1 MGQPLAIRP
10 RKMPKFEM
18 EVIPSQGTLLKLP
31 FRLPVL
37 EMELQSPCCT
47 PFHGDFIMDHAKDFH
62 DIDTRLIAYA
72 IQKQCD
78 PKIIKRYIQAYPES
92 VVREALL
99 KPIQRPV
106 GQPGLPI
113 LFYAVEQHSPELVR
127 ILCEAGAD
135 PGQRAQPSGIP
146 LLTYTIISAEYKIVD
161 MTDTLVA
168 LLAMGA
174 NSADV
179 PIELWDNYLEAP
191 SRQVGKIVV
200 SIWDHFWCTRELLDA
215 LCRNLTL
222 MQRYVL
228 NKAKTVGKPTP
239 RMLQVARAFDFL
251 PLFET
256 PYHLI
261 GQNRSTQHILRS
273 IVSHYLYDA
282 EKPLV
287 LLFTGMSG
295 HGKTEFAKRIGNLL
309 SLAFHR
315 VDMTEM
321 RFETDIFGP
330 KKPYQGHEKG
340 AVMNNFLAEHTG
352 QRCVIFLDEFEKT
365 TQDVRQS
372 MLLLLESG
380 FYKDRRNDKALDCTK
395 IIWILAANFGEATIQ
410 KFWTEHMK
418 DQSIAKQSKAPF
430 DTLQRQ
436 LETQL
441 TGAIGAP
448 MTGRLSSIVP
458 FFPFEEGEQAVA
470 TYKFMRELWHVVRGP
485 IDVAAKKFAR
495 HSHLNFVND
504 SAIALHLARKHYTP
518 QLGARSLEKAVN
530 HDIRAQ
536 LAYKQMEDPEEFKDS
551 MNDRPLP
558 NFEVRLVTSKE
569 KDDAEVVEV
578 VQVGNREVLLFKD
591 EMKEEEL

>member
-1 MGQPLAIRP
+1 
-10 RKMPKFEM
+10 
-18 EVIPSQGTLLKLP
+18 
-31 FRLPVL
+31 
-37 EMELQSPCCT
+37 
-47 PFHGDFIMDHAKDFH
+47 MDHAKDFH
-62 DIDTRLIAYA
+62 DIDTNLIAYA
-72 IQKQCD
+72 IQEKFD
-78 PKIIKRYIQAYPES
+78 PKIIKRYIQAFPEAIA
-92 VVREALL
+92 RAALL
-99 KPIQRPV
+99 KPVWRPFD
-106 GQPGLPI
+106 QPGLPI
-113 LFYAVEQHSPELVR
+113 LFYAVQQHSPEIVR
-127 ILCEAGAD
+127 IMCEAGAD
-135 PGQRAQPSGIP
+135 PSQRAQPSGMP
-146 LLTYTIISAEYKIVD
+146 LLTYTILSAEYEMVD

-174 NSADV
+174 DPGDV
-179 PIELWDNYLEAP
+179 PEALWENYLEAP
-191 SRQVGKIVV
+191 GRQVRKAVV
-200 SIWDHFWCTRELLDA
+200 SQFDHFWCTKEVLDA

-228 NKAKTVGKPTP
+228 NKASTVGKPSP

-261 GQNRSTQHILRS
+261 GQHRSTQHILRC

-287 LLFTGMSG
+287 LLLTGMSG
-295 HGKTEFAKRIGNLL
+295 HGKTEFAKRMGSLL

-321 RFETDIFGP
+321 RHETDIFGP
-330 KKPYQGHEKG
+330 KMPYQGHEKG
-340 AVMNNFLAEHTG
+340 TVMNNFLAQHTG
-352 QRCVIFLDEFEKT
+352 QRCVVFLDEFEKT

-395 IIWILAANFGEATIQ
+395 VIWILAANFGAATIY
-410 KFWTEHMK
+410 KFWMEHMK
-418 DQSIAKQSKAPF
+418 DQSISKQSMAPF
-430 DTLQRQ
+430 ETLQRQ

-441 TGAIGAP
+441 TAAIGAP
-448 MTGRLSSIVP
+448 MTGRLSSIIP

-569 KDDAEVVEV
+569 KDDMEVVEV
-578 VQVGNREVLLFKD
+578 VQVGTRERLSIIKNGENLSTNNEV
-591 EMKEEEL
+591 KEEEL